1 MCGSAPPSSE
11 AISRNTGRGVAGQP
25 QEPRIILRAGKGEGN
40 EGLWRPELRWIDR
53 NPTMDWR
60 RAHSGLRYR
69 IADAG
74 AATIELA
81 DGRAVMAESSR
92 MVYRRGEVHWSLAG
106 SGGGVVGKWLHRT
119 QRWTAGMEA
128 RMSRYEGAG
137 EVGFAPAS
145 PGAVWAVELGRDAA
159 GVVCQAESLVAVE
172 SGIRAEVALVRRI
185 QEAGSRT
192 TLAMIRLTGEGVAF
206 LCAHGAA
213 MPVDLKAGETVEA
226 AWWAVA
232 WYEATAEYR
241 MQVTDGGGM
250 FRGTRMSMAGI
261 RGPGRVVLQG
271 QRGGMRGW

>member
-1 MCGSAPPSSE
+1 
-11 AISRNTGRGVAGQP
+11 
-25 QEPRIILRAGKGEGN
+25 
-40 EGLWRPELRWIDR
+40 
-53 NPTMDWR
+53 MDWR

-69 IADAG
+69 IAGTG

-81 DGRAVMAESSR
+81 DGRAVMAESGR
-92 MVYRRGEVHWSLAG
+92 LVYRRGDVHWSLAG
-106 SGGGVVGKWLHRT
+106 SGRGVVGKWLHRT
-119 QRWTAGMEA
+119 QRRAAGMEA

-137 EVGFAPAS
+137 EVAFAPAS
-145 PGAVWAVELGRDAA
+145 PGEVWAVELGRDAV

-172 SGIRAEVALVRRI
+172 SGVRAEVALVRRI

-213 MPVDLKAGETVEA
+213 MPVQLKAGETAEV

-232 WYEATAEYR
+232 WYEATADYR
-241 MQVTDGGGM
+241 MRVTEGGGT
-250 FRGTRMSMAGI
+250 FGEPRAWMAGI
-261 RGPGRVVLQG
+261 TGPGRVVLQG